1 MSEPSST
8 TRLRTPLG
16 RVRGLGS
23 AKEGAQHWWVQR
35 LTSVALVPLILWL
48 VASLIGLVGADYATF
63 INWLRQP
70 LNTILMIVLLA
81 AGFWHLQLGLQVI
94 IEDYVHHEAAKIA
107 GIVVVKFATAFLA
120 LGGIFSVLKIAFGG

>member
-1 MSEPSST
+1 
-8 TRLRTPLG
+8 
-16 RVRGLGS
+16 VRGLGS
-23 AKEGAQHWWVQR
+23 AKAGAQHWWIQR

-63 INWLRQP
+63 VGWLRQP

-81 AGFWHLQLGLQVI
+81 AGFWHLQLGVQVI

-107 GIVVVKFATAFLA
+107 SIVVVKFATAFLA